1 MKKML
6 KVLTSITNMNIL
18 DTFLV
23 NIHNPYF
30 FQMITKNNGSQLYI
44 NLCFFF
50 LFFYS
55 DLDIKK
61 FMQLIH
67 YLETM

>member
-1 MKKML
+1 MNKML
-6 KVLTSITNMNIL
+6 KVFTSITNMNIL

-23 NIHNPYF
+23 KIHNPYF
-30 FQMITKNNGSQLYI
+30 FQMITKNKGSQLHI
-44 NLCFFF
+44 NLCFFS
-50 LFFYS
+50 FFYS
-55 DLDIKK
+55 DLYIKK